1 MRGSNK
7 TQSGAKYDTV
17 VIHKGSLF
25 NCIHPSKSPAL
36 VTFETPKTRSF
47 LRSRIVQSSDSESEE
62 EAVQVQTG
70 VLELSDSS
78 DEIEIVQP
86 KPATKSAMKT
96 PDSENPYVP
105 GTNKSDDE
113 DDGAI
118 FVLYAFSFNLN
129 GHTLSGW

>member
-1 MRGSNK
+1 M
-7 TQSGAKYDTV
+7 
-17 VIHKGSLF
+17 IHKDSLF

-36 VTFETPKTRSF
+36 VTFETPKTRNF